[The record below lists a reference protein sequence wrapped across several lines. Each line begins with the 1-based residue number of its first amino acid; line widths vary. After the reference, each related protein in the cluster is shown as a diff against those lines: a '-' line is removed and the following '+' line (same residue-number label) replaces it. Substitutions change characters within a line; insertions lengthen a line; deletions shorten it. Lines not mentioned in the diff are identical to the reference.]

1 MITFR
6 RIDVVVVLVP
16 LLVFLL
22 VFQLFQFRIGHLQ
35 DFVNPNK
42 SSSEQLVSQSH
53 STTDNNHY
61 DRGDNQNNNT
71 VSRTDRPYLV
81 LHIGPPK
88 TGTTTIQC
96 ELARLNEELA
106 KNDSYYYFGIPCL
119 LDGKLRLQNNETYQR
134 GFYILNDL
142 RGKSVNGDY
151 YTNFQER
158 LNYRLERND
167 NVIFSSEHFN
177 QIHSDEGFQMLKNAT
192 EGFHVRVVVSYR
204 RYWEWLPSYYYQ
216 ANKRKNIK
224 RMEKLVPYLLKHIHD
239 RYNTKH
245 PTMVARDYWIKHF
258 DDVYVFNMHQ
268 QNGQDLL
275 TNFVCQ
281 AIPDATNTCNK
292 KMHELQQMKNDNDD
306 EASTTN
312 VRTQR
317 RSSSLD
323 FRKLDIVATELGF
336 ESTQAQKKLIMK
348 NFEEFQQ
355 LPNNNY
361 DTFLSCLTKDEEQAL
376 LDKALSFEKD
386 LIDSLSE
393 EQNNL
398 DEKSHNL
405 KHFLTEEGKQ
415 EHIKAFFDKK
425 DDLFCEINV
434 TKALLND
441 TLVNFVFGDGAFDL
455 FFGDS

>member
-6 RIDVVVVLVP
+6 RRHILLVP
-16 LLVFLL
+16 LLFVFG
-22 VFQLFQFRIGHLQ
+22 FQLFQFRIDHLQ

-42 SSSEQLVSQSH
+42 SSSELVSQSH
-53 STTDNNHY
+53 STTDNNHN

-88 TGTTTIQC
+88 TATTAIQC

-119 LDGKLRLQNNETYQR
+119 LDRTLRLQNNETYQR
-134 GFYILNDL
+134 GFKILNDIT
-142 RGKSVNGDY
+142 RKEVNGDFF
-151 YTNFQER
+151 TNFQKR

-177 QIHSDEGFQMLKNAT
+177 QIRSDEGFQMIKNAT
-192 EGFHVRVVVSYR
+192 EGFHVRVVISYR

-216 ANKRKNIK
+216 QNKTRNIK
-224 RMEKLVPYLLKHIHD
+224 RMEKLVAYLLKHIHD

-245 PTMVARDYWIKHF
+245 PTMVTRDYWIKHF

-268 QNGQDLL
+268 QNGGDLL

-281 AIPDATNTCNK
+281 AIPNATNTCNR
-292 KMHELQQMKNDNDD
+292 KMHELQQQQMNNDND

-312 VRTQR
+312 MKIQR

-323 FRKLDIVATELGF
+323 FNKLYIVATELGF
-336 ESTQAQKKLIMK
+336 ESTVAKKKLIMQ

-355 LPNNNY
+355 LSNSNY
-361 DTFLSCLTKDEEQAL
+361 DTFLSCLTKEEKQAL
-376 LDKALSFEKD
+376 LDKSLSFEKD
-386 LIDSLSE
+386 FIESIPEE

-405 KHFLTEEGKQ
+405 KHFLTEEGKE
-415 EHIKAFFDKK
+415 EHIKAFFDKA

-455 FFGDS
+455 FFGDSN